1 MAQHFTVHSSQE
13 VDHHLRTVYA
23 SAERTY
29 QWIKQHK
36 GSPMEL
42 LHSLKFDPVGFH
54 PFAGHA
60 LNVIEQVNQTA
71 TYLVALEAARLLF
84 DLHPEETGYV
94 IAPGAYMSHPL
105 DIMSITEGQIGA
117 ETFAAVDPRNN
128 NKLKKDLTKLAT
140 RADRHRY
147 VFFSSPRYLD
157 TKRRVELE
165 VDKIQ
170 VWSIAT
176 AVALPP
182 E

>member
-1 MAQHFTVHSSQE
+1 MAQHFIVRSPHE
-13 VDHHLRTVYA
+13 VDNQLRTVHYT
-23 SAERTY
+23 AERTY

-42 LHSLKFDPVGFH
+42 FHSLKFDPVGFH

-84 DLHPEETGYV
+84 DLHPEEDGYGYV

-105 DIMSITEGQIGA
+105 DIMSITEGKIGA

-140 RADRHRY
+140 RADSHRY
-147 VFFSSPRYLD
+147 VFFSSPRYLE

-165 VDKIQ
+165 VDEIQ

-176 AVALPP
+176 AVSSR
-182 E
+182 

>member
-1 MAQHFTVHSSQE
+1 MAQHFTVLSSQE
-13 VDHHLRTVYA
+13 VDEHIHTVCS

-29 QWIKQHK
+29 RWVQQHT
-36 GSPMEL
+36 GSPMEFF
-42 LHSLKFDPVGFH
+42 HSLKFDPVGFH
-54 PFAGHA
+54 PFAGHS

-84 DLHPEETGYV
+84 ELHPEEPGYV

-128 NKLKKDLTKLAT
+128 NKLNKDLAKLAMRT
-140 RADRHRY
+140 DRHRY
-147 VFFSSPRYLD
+147 VFFSSPLYPA

-165 VDKIQ
+165 VDEVQI
-170 VWSIAT
+170 WTIAT
-176 AVALPP
+176 TLSSR
-182 E
+182 

>member
-1 MAQHFTVHSSQE
+1 MAQYLTVHGKQE
-13 VDHHLRTVYA
+13 IDVHLEAIYS

-29 QWIKQHK
+29 RWIRQYS

-42 LHSLKFDPVGFH
+42 FRAFKFDPVGVH

-84 DLHPEETGYV
+84 DLHPEEPGYV

-105 DIMSITEGQIGA
+105 DIMSITEGQVGA

-128 NKLKKDLTKLAT
+128 NKLKKDLMKLAT
-140 RADRHRY
+140 RAERNRY
-147 VFFSSPRYLD
+147 VFFSSPLHPE
-157 TKRRVELE
+157 TKRRIELE
-165 VDKIQ
+165 ANGIQ
-170 VWSIAT
+170 VWSVAT
-176 AVALPP
+176 SLSVR
-182 E
+182 